1 MLKVNKFHH
10 GRIGP
15 RRKYFSYTKQTMPL
29 TKQEILNIESQTGTR
44 QIELRRDFNQAT
56 NLSAGG
62 KRPLNAYM
70 KAMLQAKENG
80 DSSFMYKGVKY
91 VRVETE
97 NNRMGGCFYM
107 REGKKLS
114 GGGLLE
120 ELESYASSDSQT
132 ASLVSDPSYVSS
144 DASSS
149 YYSTSDASYD
159 SDKLEGGKA
168 SSDRG
173 WGVDNED
180 GSPTKGEKVWKSSQC
195 AKIENMADCKP
206 PCRKYK
212 ADGKTLLKKCQ
223 APDHGKNAKFAIVGH
238 KRKSI
243 KKGKR
248 GAKTSHTVSIP
259 VRKVSMKKST
269 QGKLRDVKMGYAKRT
284 SVGGTTASKIV
295 RRKGKYITK
304 KKLKATENNKWLKAK
319 KEATKAFKKLKPEDR
334 DAFRFDYKGT
344 QYKFEGKVR
353 TKKDGSVVKKKDG
366 SDLVLHWVKK
376 A

>member
-1 MLKVNKFHH
+1 M
-10 GRIGP
+10 
-15 RRKYFSYTKQTMPL
+15 SL
-29 TKQEILNIESQTGTR
+29 TKQEILNIESQTGAR

-70 KAMLQAKENG
+70 KAMLQAKENR
-80 DSSFMYKGVKY
+80 DPSFMYKDVKY
-91 VRVETE
+91 IRVDTE

-144 DASSS
+144 DASSGGS
-149 YYSTSDASYD
+149 YYSLSDASYD
-159 SDKLEGGKA
+159 SEKLEGGKA

-173 WGVDNED
+173 WGVDTE
-180 GSPTKGEKVWKSSQC
+180 GQKVWKSSQC

-223 APDHGKNAKFAIVGH
+223 APDHGKHAKYAIVGH
-238 KRKSI
+238 KKKRI
-243 KKGKR
+243 KKGSR
-248 GAKTSHTVSIP
+248 GAKKTHTVSVPI
-259 VRKVSMKKST
+259 RKVSMKKSR
-269 QGKLRDVKMGYAKRT
+269 QGKLRDVKKGYAQRT
-284 SVGGTTASKIV
+284 SVGGTTASKIE
-295 RRKGKYITK
+295 RHKGKYITK
-304 KKLKATENNKWLKAK
+304 KKLKATQNNKWLKAK
-319 KEATKAFKKLKPEDR
+319 KEATKKFKKLTPEER